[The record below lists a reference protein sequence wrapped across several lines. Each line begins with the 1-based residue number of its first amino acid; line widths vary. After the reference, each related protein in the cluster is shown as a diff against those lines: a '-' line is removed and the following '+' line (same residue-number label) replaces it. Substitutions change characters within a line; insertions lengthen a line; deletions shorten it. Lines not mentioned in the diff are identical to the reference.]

1 VREFIRKL
9 LSYRGLAACTVLLTL
24 ALAALLARSIRV
36 QFQFRDFYDFPGNAR
51 AAQLRKDIDR
61 FGDPA
66 GFVVALLETE
76 RVFRADNLAYVRS
89 LTRALEPDPVF
100 VRVISL
106 SNVHA
111 IRGAGDDVV
120 SGPLLAEMPQSATE
134 LAELERFALA
144 SPLLRRKLVSSDGK
158 LTAVLA
164 EMRTPSAYATIA
176 EQERAVAVVQRAV
189 ASIPMP
195 AGVKVRV
202 TGAPVVDTG
211 VTRAL
216 VRDQMVLV
224 PAVVAALSVV
234 VFIAFRSL
242 WCLLVSL
249 STVGVAALWTAG
261 AFALLGRPVDII
273 GSMVPISILVYGMV
287 DPIFVIARVLH
298 KQHAGLE
305 KLEAISE
312 ASSELGLPCF
322 LTSLTTAL
330 GFAAFLSAHQPTV
343 RYYGLTVAIGVLL
356 SWVTSVTVL
365 PILLSWVPLP
375 ARGFSAP
382 GSSGWLETAL
392 RSTWH
397 FLRRRV
403 RSTLLVT
410 AVLLVTG
417 ALFASRQRIDNQYVG
432 ELPRGDTQ
440 NDVHRFEHTLAGIV
454 SMTVHL
460 EGPRDAFKQPAVL
473 KRIARVD
480 QMMAN
485 QALVT
490 GVSSLAE
497 LVAEA
502 NQAFHGGQL
511 DERRVPSS
519 RPLIAQY
526 LALIDPGDRASF
538 VTDDYSQ
545 AQIAIALVDPGSE
558 RTRVIA
564 AALGDSVKQV
574 DFGALGIQAVV
585 SGKGL
590 VSYDELDEVVVG
602 LLYGFA
608 LAFAAIVL
616 LQWLVFRSLRIA
628 LISVVP
634 NSLPVVACFVCLR
647 AFGVHLR
654 IDTALVLCISVG
666 GLFNTTIH
674 FAARVRQL
682 AGGHGARP
690 EPETVIESA
699 MLSIGPPALFTACA
713 LSVGFSVL
721 FASSFAGLQALGLL
735 TMVTLSVGFFADM
748 TVTAVLLRA
757 GLDWRAA
764 ATAAPSRAMAQRL
777 V

>member
-1 VREFIRKL
+1 VREFIRAL
-9 LSYRGLAACTVLLTL
+9 LKYREWAVFVVLLTL
-24 ALAALLARSIRV
+24 VLAALLARNIRV

-51 AAQLRKDIDR
+51 STQLKHDTDR

-66 GFVVALLETE
+66 GFVVALVETE
-76 RVFRADNLAYVRS
+76 RVFRSANLDYVRS
-89 LTRALEPDPVF
+89 LTRALEPDPTF
-100 VRVISL
+100 VRIISL

-120 SGPLLAEMPQSATE
+120 SGPLLADDAQSATE

-144 SPLLRRKLVSSDGK
+144 SPLLRRRLISGDGK
-158 LTAVLA
+158 VTAVLA

-176 EQERAVAVVQRAV
+176 EQQRAIAIVQRAV
-189 ASIPMP
+189 ASIPP
-195 AGVKVRV
+195 PPGVAVRI

-224 PAVVAALSVV
+224 PAVMAALSVLLV
-234 VFIAFRSL
+234 VAFRSL
-242 WCLLVSL
+242 WCLLISL
-249 STVGVAALWTAG
+249 TTVGVAALWTAG

-287 DPIFVIARVLH
+287 DPIFVLARVLQ
-298 KQHAGLE
+298 KQQAGHG
-305 KLEAISE
+305 KREAISE
-312 ASSELGLPCF
+312 GLSELGLPCF

-330 GFAAFLSAHQPTV
+330 GFAAFLIAHQPTV
-343 RYYGLTVAIGVLL
+343 RYYGLTVALGVVL

-375 ARGFSAP
+375 ERRFSAHDYTI
-382 GSSGWLETAL
+382 WLERAL
-392 RSTWH
+392 RATWTV
-397 FLRRRV
+397 LRTRT
-403 RSTLLVT
+403 RSTLVIT
-410 AVLLVTG
+410 AALLVAG
-417 ALFASRQRIDNQYVG
+417 AAFASRQHIDNLYVG
-432 ELPRGDTQ
+432 ELPRGSTQ
-440 NDVHRFEHTLAGIV
+440 DDVRRFEQRLAGIV
-454 SMTVHL
+454 SLTVHL
-460 EGPRDAFKQPAVL
+460 EGARDALKQPEVL
-473 KRIARVD
+473 RRIARID
-480 QMMAN
+480 QAMSK
-485 QALVT
+485 QPLVT

-511 DERRVPSS
+511 DERQVPNS
-519 RPLIAQY
+519 RSLIAQY

-545 AQIAIALVDPGSE
+545 AQISIAMADPGSE
-558 RTRVIA
+558 KMRTLA
-564 AALGDSVKQV
+564 ATLDEYVKQADFEALGVHAIV
-574 DFGALGIQAVV
+574 G
-585 SGKGL
+585 GKGL
-590 VSYDELDEVVVG
+590 VSYDELDDVVVG

-608 LAFAAIVL
+608 LAFSAIVL

-634 NSLPVVACFVCLR
+634 NLLPVVACFVCLR
-647 AFGVHLR
+647 VFDIHLR

-682 AGGHGARP
+682 ARERNAQP
-690 EPETVIESA
+690 DQVIESA
-699 MLSIGPPALFTACA
+699 MVSIGPPALFTAGA

-735 TMVTLSVGFFADM
+735 TMVTLSVGFFSDM
-748 TVTAVLLRA
+748 VVTAVLLRVGFA
-757 GLDWRAA
+757 WRAPEPEPA
-764 ATAAPSRAMAQRL
+764 RAMAAGL

>member
-1 VREFIRKL
+1 VREFIRTLLKYRGVAGLAVL
-9 LSYRGLAACTVLLTL
+9 LSL
-24 ALAALLARSIRV
+24 ALAALLARTIRV

-51 AAQLRKDIDR
+51 SAQLKGDIDR

-66 GFVVALLETE
+66 GFVVALVETE
-76 RVFRADNLAYVRS
+76 RVFRSDNLAYVRS
-89 LTRALEPDPVF
+89 LTRALEPDPAF

-111 IRGAGDDVV
+111 IRAAGDDVV
-120 SGPLLAEMPQSATE
+120 SGPLTSETPQTAAE

-144 SPLLRRKLVSSDGK
+144 SPLLRRKLISTDGK

-164 EMRTPSAYATIA
+164 EMRVPSAYATIA
-176 EQERAVAVVQRAV
+176 QQQQAIAVVERAVATT
-189 ASIPMP
+189 P
-195 AGVKVRV
+195 APPGVEVRV
-202 TGAPVVDTG
+202 TGAPAVDAG

-216 VRDQMVLV
+216 IRDQVVLV
-224 PAVVAALSVV
+224 PAVMVALSVL

-249 STVGVAALWTAG
+249 AAVGVAALWTAG

-287 DPIFVIARVLH
+287 DPIFVLARVLQ
-298 KQHAGLE
+298 KQHAGYE
-305 KLEAISE
+305 KLDAISE

-375 ARGFSAP
+375 ARRFGAL
-382 GSSGWLETAL
+382 SSTLWLERAL
-392 RSTWH
+392 RGTWH
-397 FLRRRV
+397 LLRRRA
-403 RSTLLVT
+403 RSTLLAT
-410 AVLLVTG
+410 AALFVVG
-417 ALFASRQRIDNQYVG
+417 AVFASRQRINNLYVG
-432 ELPRGDTQ
+432 ELPRGQTQ
-440 NDVHRFEHTLAGIV
+440 DDVRRFEQRLAGIV

-460 EGPRDAFKQPAVL
+460 EGPRDSLKQPEVL
-473 KRIARVD
+473 QRIARID
-480 QMMAN
+480 QAMAK
-485 QALVT
+485 QELVT

-511 DERRVPSS
+511 EERQIPSS
-519 RPLIAQY
+519 RSLVAQY

-538 VTDDYSQ
+538 VTDDYSR

-558 RTRVIA
+558 RMRTLA
-564 AALGDSVKQV
+564 TALQESLKQA
-574 DFGALGIQAVV
+574 DFGALGVQAVV
-585 SGKGL
+585 SGKGA
-590 VSYDELDEVVVG
+590 VSYDELDDVVVG
-602 LLYGFA
+602 LLYGFG
-608 LAFAAIVL
+608 LAFTAIVL
-616 LQWLVFRSLRIA
+616 LQWLVFRSVRIA

-634 NSLPVVACFVCLR
+634 NLLPVVACFVCLR
-647 AFGVHLR
+647 AFAIQLR

-682 AGGHGARP
+682 ARAHGARP
-690 EPETVIESA
+690 DMVLESA
-699 MLSIGPPALFTACA
+699 MLSIGPPALFTAGA

-735 TMVTLSVGFFADM
+735 TMVTLIVGFFSDM
-748 TVTAVLLRA
+748 VVTAVLLRV
-757 GLDWRAA
+757 GFDWPASA
-764 ATAAPSRAMAQRL
+764 PTPSRDMASGL